1 MNKSSVYRSG
11 AWASF
16 VLDYMLARDA
26 SREHPS
32 PGALPRNP
40 DAPRIELDV
49 CADDGPRGAASC
61 GGVELR
67 CDAAAGAFDAVEGA
81 S

>member
-1 MNKSSVYRSG
+1 MSKSELYRSE
-11 AWASF
+11 AWAGF

-40 DAPRIELDV
+40 DAPRVALDV
-49 CADDGPRGAASC
+49 DADDGPRGVASC
-61 GGVELR
+61 GGIELR
-67 CDAAAGAFDAVEGA
+67 CDAAAGAFDTG
-81 S
+81 